1 MKNVIHLEDF
11 KNIINEYEYDYIFT
25 SPPDFEEIGT
35 DPGNPEKYQ
44 EFLLDVFG
52 RANPRKKIIT
62 VAFTDRKFNGTIV
75 PKSSI
80 LKHSM
85 LAIGYKL
92 LSHKI
97 WVKSTKIDMFRLTYG
112 NVLTFGKGKVKQNMN
127 KEFKPDVWLDGR
139 GKYKKYPYGMPV
151 DVPRKC
157 ILNYTQEGDIVYD
170 PFMGSG
176 TTAIAAIRTNRDYM
190 GSELNSSY
198 WKLCNDRISEET
210 TNLDGFLDGN
220 SYNKTTTNVARE

>member
-1 MKNVIHLEDF
+1 MYRKNKMKNVIHLEDY
-11 KNIINEYEYDYIFT
+11 KDVINEYEYDYIFT

-35 DPGNPEKYQ
+35 DPGNPDKYQ
-44 EFLLDVFG
+44 DFLCDVFG
-52 RANPRKKIIT
+52 RANPRKKLIT

-92 LSHKI
+92 VSHKI
-97 WVKSTKIDMFRLTYG
+97 WVKSLKIDMFRLTYG
-112 NVLTFGKGKVKQNMN
+112 NVLTFGKGKVKQNQD
-127 KEFKPDVWLDGR
+127 KEFKPDVWVDGR
-139 GKYKKYPYGMPV
+139 GKYKGYAFGMPT

-157 ILNYTQEGDIVYD
+157 ILNYTNENDIVYD

-176 TTAIAAIRTNRDYM
+176 TTAIAALQTGRNYM
-190 GSELNSSY
+190 GSEINIDA
-198 WKLCNDRISEET
+198 WKLSKERIEEET
-210 TNLDGFLDGN
+210 NNLDGFLGG
-220 SYNKTTTNVARE
+220 E

>member
-1 MKNVIHLEDF
+1 MKNVIHLDDF
-11 KNIINEYEYDYIFT
+11 RNVINEYDYDYIFT

-35 DPGNPEKYQ
+35 DPSNPDRYQ
-44 EFLLDVFG
+44 DFLCEVFG
-52 RANPRKKIIT
+52 RANPIKKIIT
-62 VAFTDRKFNGTIV
+62 VGFTDRKFNGTIV

-85 LAIGYKL
+85 FAIGYNL
-92 LSHKI
+92 ISHKI

-112 NVLTFGKGKVKQNMN
+112 NVLTFGKGKVKQYLD
-127 KEFKPDVWLDGR
+127 KEFKPDVWMDGR
-139 GKYKKYPYGMPV
+139 GKYKKYAYGMPV

-157 ILNYTQEGDIVYD
+157 ILNYTQENDIVYD

-176 TTAIAAIRTNRDYM
+176 TTAIAAIKTGRCYL

-198 WKLCNDRISEET
+198 WKLSKERIEEET
-210 TNLDGFLDGN
+210 TNLDGFL
-220 SYNKTTTNVARE
+220 K

>member
-1 MKNVIHLEDF
+1 MKNKILLDDYKNVISAHD
-11 KNIINEYEYDYIFT
+11 YDYIFT

-35 DPGNPEKYQ
+35 DPSNPEAYQ
-44 EFLLDVFG
+44 KFLLEVFSQ
-52 RANPRKKIIT
+52 AKPRKKIIT
-62 VAFTDRKFNGTIV
+62 VGFTDRKFSGTIV

-92 LSHKI
+92 VSHKI

-112 NVLTFGKGKVKQNMN
+112 NVLTFGKGRVKQTMN
-127 KEFKPDVWLDGR
+127 KEFKPDVWMDGR
-139 GKYKKYPYGMPV
+139 GKYKKYTYGMPV

-157 ILNYTQEGDIVYD
+157 ILNYTEENDIVYD

-176 TTAIAAIRTNRDYM
+176 TTAIAAIRTSRNYL

-198 WKLCNDRISEET
+198 WELSKERIDEENS
-210 TNLDGFLDGN
+210 NLDGFL
-220 SYNKTTTNVARE
+220 